1 MSTPRNSRAI
11 DLVIFD
17 CDGVLVDSEVIASR
31 AVAET
36 LQAIGHAIAPEWVAE
51 RFAGMSNK
59 DMYALLERE
68 FGTLPTAFDAAMNRR
83 AAAIFARELK
93 AMAGVEA
100 VLAGLTMRACV
111 ASSSTPEGLA
121 RKLEWTGLAGWFTD
135 AVFSTA
141 AVARGKPAPDIF
153 LHVAKRL
160 GVAPARALVIE
171 DSLPG
176 IAAAKAAGMTVFGFT
191 GGSHCRPGHGE
202 RLAAAGAER
211 VFAEMSLLPELIAQR
226 NATFTT
232 S

>member
-1 MSTPRNSRAI
+1 MSTLRNSRAI

-17 CDGVLVDSEVIASR
+17 CDGVLVDSEVIACR

-36 LQAIGHAIAPEWVAE
+36 LQAIGHAIAPEAVAE

-59 DMYALLERE
+59 DMYALLARDL
-68 FGTLPTAFDAAMNRR
+68 GGLPAEFDAEMNRR

-100 VLAGLTMRACV
+100 VLAGLAVRTCV
-111 ASSSTPEGLA
+111 ASSSTPVELA
-121 RKLEWTGLAGWFTD
+121 QKLEWTGLARWFPG

-153 LHVAKRL
+153 LHVAERL
-160 GVAPARALVIE
+160 GVVPARALVIE

-176 IAAAKAAGMTVFGFT
+176 VTAAKAAGMTVFGFT
-191 GGSHCRPGHGE
+191 GGSHCRPGHSE

-211 VFAEMSLLPELIAQR
+211 VFAEMSALPRLIDDLDAGAR
-226 NATFTT
+226 R
-232 S
+232 